1 MRRRYVYFQF
11 YQTLVDGEQYPMSPG
26 INGAHLV
33 IYSKDA
39 DADRAFFRDILGF
52 KYVDADGGWLIFR
65 LPPTEAAFHPD
76 ENSNGHELYL
86 MCDNLREQMTEL
98 RSKGVKCSNIVE
110 ARWGSITK
118 IRLPSGGEIGLYQPK
133 HPIP

>member
-1 MRRRYVYFQF
+1 
-11 YQTLVDGEQYPMSPG
+11 MSPG

-39 DADRAFFRDILGF
+39 DADRAFFRDIFGI
-52 KYVDADGGWLIFR
+52 KYVDADGEWLIFR

-76 ENSNGHELYL
+76 ENSNGYELYL

-98 RSKGVKCSNIVE
+98 RSKGVKCSKIVE
-110 ARWGSITK
+110 TRWGSVTK
-118 IRLPSGGEIGLYQPK
+118 IRLPSGGEIGMYQPK